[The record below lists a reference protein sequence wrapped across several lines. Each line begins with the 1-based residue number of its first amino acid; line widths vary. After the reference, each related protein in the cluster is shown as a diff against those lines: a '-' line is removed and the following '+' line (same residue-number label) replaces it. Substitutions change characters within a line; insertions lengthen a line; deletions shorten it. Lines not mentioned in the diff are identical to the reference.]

1 MTTTCKKCHG
11 RDGRTMEAKGQT
23 FVSPYTNGDAV
34 RRLAEAVA
42 DGRVKSDFARELVEK
57 WARYNRLSDAQWVW
71 IHKLVH
77 DRLDHPYDPSERA
90 VDLGVDG
97 LAGITG
103 CFATAGKALKH
114 PRLRF
119 ELESGVTVVCKVA
132 GARSRYAGDIHVTDD
147 KEYGANAYFGRI
159 GKDGRFYPGRNAT
172 DEIVAF
178 LKRFAADP
186 AGMAIEYGK
195 RTGRCCFCGRE
206 LKHGEL
212 GYGPQ
217 CAKNWGLPW
226 TEKLAK
232 DSRVVD
238 PVPVVGMV
246 TPKADPAPKT
256 DPSPTDDA
264 PKADPVTEEHT
275 EGTYT
280 KFKVRVYAAGTMKP
294 LTTMDYYATADAF
307 GKAWAKRTAKYPEAV
322 ILSYGLTDEGWVP
335 YWGQNTDA
343 AGVEH
348 KPEPARKSSPK
359 PRRNLIRIEVR
370 RRDVPGGGYVATV
383 VSGQLHEDKN
393 WAAGANRAQALATLG
408 AHLNMEGVKGDVEV
422 VDV

>member
-1 MTTTCKKCHG
+1 MTTICKKCEG
-11 RDGRTMEAKGQT
+11 RDGRRMVVKDQS
-23 FVSPYTNGDAV
+23 FVSPYDNREAV
-34 RRLAEAVA
+34 TKLAEAVA
-42 DGRVKSDFARELVEK
+42 DGRATSDFAKELVAK
-57 WARYNRLSDAQWVW
+57 WARYNRLSDAQWAWV
-71 IHKLVH
+71 HKLVH
-77 DRLDHPYDPSERA
+77 DRLDHPYDPSDRRDG
-90 VDLGVDG
+90 VDLGGAG
-97 LAGITG
+97 LTGITG

-132 GARSRYAGDIHVTDD
+132 GTRSRYAGDIHVTDD
-147 KEYGANAYFGRI
+147 KEYGRNAYFGRI
-159 GKDGRFYPGRNAT
+159 GKDGRFYPGRDAT

-226 TEKLAK
+226 TEKMAK
-232 DSRVVD
+232 DSRVVE

-256 DPSPTDDA
+256 DPAPTEDPTPDPA
-264 PKADPVTEEHT
+264 PTGEPA
-275 EGTYT
+275 YT

-294 LTTMDYYATADAF
+294 LTTMDYFATRAAMDK
-307 GKAWAKRTAKYPEAV
+307 GWERRVAKYPEAV
-322 ILSYGLTDEGWVP
+322 ILSYGLTDEGWMP
-335 YWGQNTDA
+335 YRALNA
-343 AGVEH
+343 
-348 KPEPARKSSPK
+348 PEGAHTAEKARKSSPK

-370 RRDVPGGGYVATV
+370 RRDVPGGAWVATV
-383 VSGQLHEDKN
+383 VSGQLHENKN
-393 WAAGANRAQALATLG
+393 WAAGANRAQVLATLG